1 MIDAVS
7 YQAYCCLLKKEL
19 ICAMGCTEPIA
30 IAYCAAVSRAALG
43 ALPDK
48 VRIVVSGNIV
58 KNVKSVIVP
67 NTGNRKGL
75 TAAAAIGILG
85 GDEQAE
91 LEVISRVSRE
101 TIEKLPAYLDATTFE
116 IVPVERGFL
125 LDIEII
131 CSRGTDTATA
141 RIVQEHTNI
150 ILVEKNGTVLY
161 HKDPQPELADDDS
174 EHLSLRGIYD
184 FVQSCDLAEIAPLL
198 ERQIADNTAIA
209 EVGLRGQYGAAIGT
223 LLLDGGI
230 ATAKEKA
237 RAYASAGSDARMNG
251 CEMPVVINSG
261 SGNQGMTVSLPVI
274 VYARE
279 LGVSHERLLRALL
292 LSNLL
297 SLHEK
302 KSIGRLSAY
311 CGAVSA
317 GAAAGAGIAYLHG
330 ASFEDITKTLEN
342 ALAMSAGIVCD
353 GAKSSCAGKI
363 SLAVEAGIMG
373 FEMAQRGR
381 NFPEDDGLLCRDPEN
396 SLDHFGRLARV
407 GMRETDTEIIRM
419 MTE

>member
-1 MIDAVS
+1 MIDTVS

-43 ALPDK
+43 GLPDK

-125 LDIEII
+125 LDIEIV
-131 CSRGTDTATA
+131 CSRGADTATA

-161 HKDPQPELADDDS
+161 HKDPQPELADTDS

-184 FVQSCDLAEIAPLL
+184 FVQSCDLADIAPLL

-223 LLLDGGI
+223 LLLGGGR

-317 GAAAGAGIAYLHG
+317 ARPQVPVSHICTAPHLRILQKRWKTRLPCPRASFATGQSPPAPVKSRLPWRRASWALKWHNAVAISRRTTVFCAGIPKIRWIISVVSPASEC
-330 ASFEDITKTLEN
+330 AKQTQRSFE
-342 ALAMSAGIVCD
+342 
-353 GAKSSCAGKI
+353 
-363 SLAVEAGIMG
+363 
-373 FEMAQRGR
+373 
-381 NFPEDDGLLCRDPEN
+381 
-396 SLDHFGRLARV
+396 
-407 GMRETDTEIIRM
+407 
-419 MTE
+419 

>member
-1 MIDAVS
+1 MVDAIT
-7 YQAYCCLLKKEL
+7 YQAYCRLLKKEL
-19 ICAMGCTEPIA
+19 VCAMGCTEPIA
-30 IAYCAAVSRAALG
+30 IAYCAAICRAALG
-43 ALPDK
+43 DIPDRVK
-48 VRIVVSGNIV
+48 IAVSGNII

-75 TAAAAIGILG
+75 VAAAAIGILG
-85 GDEQAE
+85 GDEKAG
-91 LEVISRVSRE
+91 LEVISQVRADV
-101 TIEKLPAYLDATTFE
+101 IERLPAYLESTEFE
-116 IVPVERGFL
+116 IVPVDRGFI
-125 LDIEII
+125 LDIEITA
-131 CSRGTDTATA
+131 SRGTDTACV
-141 RIVQEHTNI
+141 RIVQEHTNVI
-150 ILVEKNGTVLY
+150 RVIKNGAVLY
-161 HKDPQPELADDDS
+161 ESEPKPEQADTDAELLSLQTIYDFAQSCELAD
-174 EHLSLRGIYD
+174 
-184 FVQSCDLAEIAPLL
+184 VAPLL
-198 ERQIADNTAIA
+198 ERQIQDNIAIA
-209 EVGLRGQYGAAIGT
+209 EVGLRGQYGAAIGR
-223 LLLDGGI
+223 LLLDSDG
-230 ATAKEKA
+230 ASVREKA

-274 VYARE
+274 VYAKE
-279 LGVSHERLLRALL
+279 LGVSQERLLRALT
-292 LSNLL
+292 LSNLV

-330 ASFEDITKTLEN
+330 APFQNIAKTIEN

-373 FEMAQRGR
+373 FEMARCER
-381 NFPEDDGLLCRDPEN
+381 SFPDNDGLLGSDPET
-396 SLDHFGRLARV
+396 SIAHFGRLGRV
-407 GMRETDTEIIRM
+407 GMRQTDAEIIRM

>member
-184 FVQSCDLAEIAPLL
+184 FVQSCDLADIAPLL

-274 VYARE
+274 VYARDDI
-279 LGVSHERLLRALL
+279 V
-292 LSNLL
+292 N
-297 SLHEK
+297 
-302 KSIGRLSAY
+302 IG
-311 CGAVSA
+311 
-317 GAAAGAGIAYLHG
+317 
-330 ASFEDITKTLEN
+330 
-342 ALAMSAGIVCD
+342 
-353 GAKSSCAGKI
+353 
-363 SLAVEAGIMG
+363 
-373 FEMAQRGR
+373 
-381 NFPEDDGLLCRDPEN
+381 
-396 SLDHFGRLARV
+396 
-407 GMRETDTEIIRM
+407 
-419 MTE
+419 

>member
-1 MIDAVS
+1 
-7 YQAYCCLLKKEL
+7 
-19 ICAMGCTEPIA
+19 MGCTEPIA

-43 ALPDK
+43 GLPDK

-125 LDIEII
+125 LDIEIV
-131 CSRGTDTATA
+131 CSRGADTATA

-161 HKDPQPELADDDS
+161 HKDPQPELADTDS

-184 FVQSCDLAEIAPLL
+184 FVQSCDLADIAPLL

-223 LLLDGGI
+223 LLLGGWQSHSEGKGAGIRLRWLRRANERLRDAGRHQLRKWKPRHDGLF
-230 ATAKEKA
+230 
-237 RAYASAGSDARMNG
+237 AGHCLRPGAG
-251 CEMPVVINSG
+251 CEP
-261 SGNQGMTVSLPVI
+261 
-274 VYARE
+274 
-279 LGVSHERLLRALL
+279 RAF
-292 LSNLL
+292 
-297 SLHEK
+297 
-302 KSIGRLSAY
+302 A
-311 CGAVSA
+311 A
-317 GAAAGAGIAYLHG
+317 GAAALQPP
-330 ASFEDITKTLEN
+330 
-342 ALAMSAGIVCD
+342 LAA
-353 GAKSSCAGKI
+353 
-363 SLAVEAGIMG
+363 
-373 FEMAQRGR
+373 
-381 NFPEDDGLLCRDPEN
+381 
-396 SLDHFGRLARV
+396 
-407 GMRETDTEIIRM
+407 
-419 MTE
+419 